1 MKLAGQDG
9 TGWTQVS
16 GGVPGTTASAYRIA
30 NGYTAIAGVMSTIH
44 VVVAVAAPAGHKAT
58 TYVYTGTGPGATFLA
73 MSDEFLIDSIGE
85 KIANIVGSLV
95 LTSYLLVV
103 QGDAGSTGLQVTVNS
118 GSSNTVGRENFAASF
133 PYRSPPGTYPAVNVS
148 SGQEFI
154 IWIDGT
160 PTPSG
165 TAYSLSAAPIATAAT
180 AKTIPDLHRGPH
192 STLSAAAIAAN
203 AAIAPSFSFGLLS
216 LPPPPPPLGSIIV
229 PNVVGMYFYDAQ
241 LAILGAGLRIAPP
254 QLVDSV
260 QVTAIPGISLTADTT
275 SITADSTLYT
285 ADKTLRVGPS
295 PGNAYVPLRPL
306 GIVLGQDPVAGSYL
320 NLPLQPLVT
329 ITVAAYL
336 STLPPLIP

>member
-1 MKLAGQDG
+1 MTKLVGQDG

-16 GGVPGTTASAYRIA
+16 SFEIGTTGSEYRVA
-30 NGYTAIAGVMSTIH
+30 GGYVATAGVGTTLHFQMGT
-44 VVVAVAAPAGHKAT
+44 GGTAT
-58 TYVYTGTGPGATFLA
+58 LATAYVYSGSGPGATFLY
-73 MSDEFLIDSIGE
+73 MTPEFSVAPGDNTVGISVALSAATYLLCIQAAS
-85 KIANIVGSLV
+85 GSLP
-95 LTSYLLVV
+95 VV
-103 QGDAGSTGLQVTVNS
+103 INS
-118 GSSNTVGRENFAASF
+118 GSASNVGRQNLVSSF
-133 PYRSPPGTYPAVNVS
+133 PYRTPPGTMPTANVA
-148 SGQEFI
+148 SGREFI
-154 IWIDGT
+154 IWI
-160 PTPSG
+160 SG
-165 TAYSLSAAPIATAAT
+165 GIAYSLSAAPIATVVT

-192 STLSAAAIAAN
+192 FTLSATAIAAN

-216 LPPPPPPLGSIIV
+216 LPPPPAPPGSVIV

-241 LAILGAGLRIAPP
+241 LALLGAGLRIAPP

-306 GIVLGQDPVAGSYL
+306 GIVTGQDPAAGSYL
-320 NLPLQPLVT
+320 NLPLQPQVT